1 MIYGVLAALAG
12 LGSSHVGAAMGP
24 TIIDAIGFLVLV
36 ADGHPFLSCIRR
48 EPDVSLP
55 LVDHDAGGQRRRA
68 HAAVPAAGTRPT
80 CPNLAPRQPEC

>member
-12 LGSSHVGAAMGP
+12 LGSCHVGAAMGP

-36 ADGHPFLSCIRR
+36 ADGNPFLSCIRR

-55 LVDHDAGGQRRRA
+55 LVDHDAGGQSCRRF
-68 HAAVPAAGTRPT
+68 PAAGTRPT